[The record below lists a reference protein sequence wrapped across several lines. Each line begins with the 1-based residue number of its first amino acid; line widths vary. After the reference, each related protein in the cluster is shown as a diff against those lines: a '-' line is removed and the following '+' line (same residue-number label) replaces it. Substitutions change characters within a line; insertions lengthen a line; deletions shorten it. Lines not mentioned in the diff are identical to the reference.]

1 MNHNTEAMSD
11 SPFHFDDAWTEA
23 LPGLSQFLQPKPD
36 AWRAVLI
43 ADLTG
48 QMRVILWC
56 PREDWASAQEEV
68 HAVMAA
74 LGGPYWSGGIVR
86 GEVGE
91 RHPDATWQTLAWE
104 QARGVCGLCDRLRIL
119 ARHRAKAAWFHAP
132 GEPPWPGGQGEC
144 TIALFYSFKGGV
156 GRSTALA
163 ATALRLA
170 ADEERVV
177 VLDADLDAPG
187 VGPLLPGLDGAV
199 ARHGIVDYL
208 LEQPVLGA
216 TGSQPVLNEYYHRSV
231 FRDSGSDRSVS
242 VFPAGTLDAEFI
254 HKLARVDYTSPPN
267 GDDHALVALLRQIR
281 SELEPNWILIDSR
294 AGLGEVSGF
303 LTRGFCHVNVLFGAL
318 AEASWRG
325 TELLLDQLGLQRL
338 QESNPRPQAECLWVA
353 AMIPRQQQQYHASTA
368 AFHTR
373 SRDLFAERYYADPA
387 YGEDY
392 WTTDDLESI
401 DSPHVPVVIPY
412 EPLLADYRDLAEVA
426 NSVLLKDSHYGQ
438 LVDRLRTCRKRL

>member
-1 MNHNTEAMSD
+1 MNNTIEAVTD
-11 SPFHFDDAWTEA
+11 SAFHFDDAWTKA
-23 LPGLSQFLQPKPD
+23 VSDLSQFLQQKPD
-36 AWRAVLI
+36 TWRAVLI

-48 QMRVILWC
+48 RLRVILWC
-56 PREDWASAQEEV
+56 PKGDWASARQQV
-68 HAVMAA
+68 HSVMADA
-74 LGGPYWSGGIVR
+74 GGPYWSQGIVR
-86 GEVGE
+86 GEASE
-91 RHPDATWQTLAWE
+91 RHPDATWQTQAWG
-104 QARGVCGLCDRLRIL
+104 QARSVSGACDRLRIL
-119 ARHRAKAAWFHAP
+119 TRHRAKAAWFDAP
-132 GEPPWPGGQGEC
+132 SDPPWPGGQDEC

-177 VLDADLDAPG
+177 VVDADLDAPG
-187 VGPLLPGLDGAV
+187 VGPLLPGLDGTT

-208 LEQPVLGA
+208 LEQPVLETA
-216 TGSQPVLNEYYHRSV
+216 GSRPVLDEYYHRSV

-267 GDDHALVALLRQIR
+267 GDDHALVALMRQIR

-303 LTRGFCHVNVLFGAL
+303 LTGGFCHVNVLFGAL
-318 AEASWRG
+318 AESSWRG
-325 TELLLDQLGLQRL
+325 TELLLNQLGHQRL
-338 QESNPRPQAECLWVA
+338 QESNPRPQAECIWVA

-373 SRDLFAERYYADPA
+373 SRDLFAQKYYADPA
-387 YGEDY
+387 YGEDF

-401 DSPHVPVVIPY
+401 DSPHVPVVLPY
-412 EPLLADYRDLAEVA
+412 EPLLADYRELTEVA
-426 NSVLLKDSHYGQ
+426 NSVLLKDDHYGQ
-438 LVDRLRTCRKRL
+438 LVDRLHTCRKRL

>member
-1 MNHNTEAMSD
+1 MNDSDDAMTD
-11 SPFHFDDAWTEA
+11 SALHFDDAWAESMS
-23 LPGLSQFLQPKPD
+23 GLSRLLQRKPG
-36 AWRAVLI
+36 AWRAILI

-48 QMRVILWC
+48 RLRVVLWC
-56 PREDWASAQEEV
+56 PEGDWASAQGEING
-68 HAVMAA
+68 VMTDV
-74 LGGPYWSGGIVR
+74 GGPYWSRGIVR

-91 RHPDATWQTLAWE
+91 RHPDVTWQTLAWK
-104 QARGVCGLCDRLRIL
+104 QARSVSGLCDRLRVL
-119 ARHRAKAAWFHAP
+119 ARHRAKAAWFRAP
-132 GEPPWPGGQGEC
+132 GDPPWPGGQDEC

-187 VGPLLPGLDGAV
+187 VGPLLPGLDGTV

-208 LEQPVLGA
+208 LEQPVLEA
-216 TGSQPVLNEYYHRSV
+216 TESRPVLNEYYHRSV

-242 VFPAGTLDAEFI
+242 VFPAGTLDREFI
-254 HKLARVDYTSPPN
+254 HKLARVDYAGPPN
-267 GDDHALVALLRQIR
+267 GGDHALVALVRQIR
-281 SELEPNWILIDSR
+281 SELDPSWILIDSR
-294 AGLGEVSGF
+294 AGLGEVSGL

-325 TELLLDQLGLQRL
+325 TELLLDQLGRQRL
-338 QESNPRPQAECLWVA
+338 QESTPRSQAECIWVA
-353 AMIPRQQQQYHASTA
+353 AMIPRQQQQYHASIA

-373 SRDLFAERYYADPA
+373 SRDLFAERYYADPE

-412 EPLLADYRDLAEVA
+412 EPLLADYRELAEVA
-426 NSVLLKDSHYGQ
+426 NSVLLKDNHYRQ